1 MLEIFPKLSGL
12 DGLRVINLSKK
23 EGNKWNEL
31 NNPDDIIKSH
41 IKQKD
46 VVYFDLFFSDVWVDV
61 LMTTKDT
68 NENSAKKFKISFEM
82 KTEIT
87 RNDKDFEAILI
98 NFGIKNWIS
107 FNSYSGDE
115 DYYLVNRLKI
125 DSEINHVK
133 RKTFDYLKE
142 DINQKELEEDKELNL
157 LNTNDDEEGF
167 DIGDKVEC
175 TLTFSNFT
183 NYIVNEA
190 INEVERNNKFFNK
203 EDEKVEEE
211 KKAIIKDYFNKH
223 FQDLYVKNSEKVI
236 EDNKILCK
244 ISPQYPRMEDDEIYG
259 NCYSF
264 LFDNPPIKD
273 NQEFTQRKIG
283 PQTIYERKSGEIK
296 KIEMQNMVEIEKE
309 KDNDRMSINPELFIL
324 YEEPNQT
331 GKELESKNN
340 HDDSNDGEEA
350 LYIEYINK
358 INYDAIIDKFNL
370 CVLDKKFSE
379 NDINKKMRNYNFI
392 EGDIPKNK
400 ANSEKDID
408 KKSSND
414 IKPNT
419 FTIEEEN
426 YYNSRLNKK
435 YLLLIIAIILLII
448 IAIQK
453 KK

>member
-12 DGLRVINLSKK
+12 DGLRVTNLSKK

-68 NENSAKKFKISFEM
+68 HENTAKKFKISFEM
-82 KTEIT
+82 KTEIS

-125 DSEINHVK
+125 DSEIKHVK
-133 RKTFDYLKE
+133 RKTSDYLKE
-142 DINQKELEEDKELNL
+142 DINQKDFEEDKELNL

-167 DIGDKVEC
+167 DIGDKIEC
-175 TLTFSNFT
+175 TLTFTNFT

-190 INEVERNNKFFNK
+190 INEVERNNKSFNK
-203 EDEKVEEE
+203 EDEKVEDV
-211 KKAIIKDYFNKH
+211 KKAELKEYFNKH

-244 ISPQYPRMEDDEIYG
+244 ISPQYSRTEDDDIYG
-259 NCYSF
+259 NCCSF
-264 LFDNPPIKD
+264 FYENPPIKD

-283 PQTIYERKSGEIK
+283 PQIIYERKSVEK
-296 KIEMQNMVEIEKE
+296 KNIEMQNMLEIK
-309 KDNDRMSINPELFIL
+309 KDNDRTSINSGIYLSF
-324 YEEPNQT
+324 EEQHQT
-331 GKELESKNN
+331 GKELENKNS
-340 HDDSNDGEEA
+340 HDGGRDGEET
-350 LYIEYINK
+350 LYTEYINK

-419 FTIEEEN
+419 FAIEEDSF
-426 YYNSRLNKK
+426 YNSRLNKK

>member
-12 DGLRVINLSKK
+12 DGLRVTNLSKK

-68 NENSAKKFKISFEM
+68 HENTAKKFKISFEM
-82 KTEIT
+82 KTEIS

-125 DSEINHVK
+125 DSEIKHVK
-133 RKTFDYLKE
+133 RKTSDYLKE
-142 DINQKELEEDKELNL
+142 DINQKDFEEDKELNL

-167 DIGDKVEC
+167 DIGDKIEC
-175 TLTFSNFT
+175 TLTFTNFT

-190 INEVERNNKFFNK
+190 INEVERNNKSFNK
-203 EDEKVEEE
+203 EDEKVEDV
-211 KKAIIKDYFNKH
+211 KKAKLKEYFNKH

-244 ISPQYPRMEDDEIYG
+244 ISPQYSRTEDDDIYG
-259 NCYSF
+259 NCCSF
-264 LFDNPPIKD
+264 FYENPPIKD

-283 PQTIYERKSGEIK
+283 PQTIYERKSEEK
-296 KIEMQNMVEIEKE
+296 KNIEMQNMLEIK
-309 KDNDRMSINPELFIL
+309 KDNDRTSINSGIYLSF
-324 YEEPNQT
+324 EEQHQT
-331 GKELESKNN
+331 GKELENKNS
-340 HDDSNDGEEA
+340 HDGGRDGEET
-350 LYIEYINK
+350 LYTEYINK

-419 FTIEEEN
+419 FTIEEDSF
-426 YYNSRLNKK
+426 YNSRLNKK

>member
-12 DGLRVINLSKK
+12 DKLKVTNLSKK

-31 NNPDDIIKSH
+31 NNSDDIIKNH

-46 VVYFDLFFSDVWVDV
+46 VVYFDLFFSDLWVDV

-82 KTEIT
+82 KTEIS
-87 RNDKDFEAILI
+87 RNDKDFETILI

-107 FNSYSGDE
+107 FNSYSEDE

-125 DSEINHVK
+125 DSEIKHVK
-133 RKTFDYLKE
+133 RKSYEYVKD
-142 DINQKELEEDKELNL
+142 DINQKEFEEDKELNL

-167 DIGDKVEC
+167 DIGDKIEC

-183 NYIVNEA
+183 NYVVNEA
-190 INEVERNNKFFNK
+190 INEVERNHKFFNK
-203 EDEKVEEE
+203 EDEKVEE
-211 KKAIIKDYFNKH
+211 KKKLILKEYFNKH

-244 ISPQYPRMEDDEIYG
+244 ISPLYSRTEDDDIYG
-259 NCYSF
+259 NYYS
-264 LFDNPPIKD
+264 LIYDNPSIKD

-283 PQTIYERKSGEIK
+283 PQTIYERKSDEK
-296 KIEMQNMVEIEKE
+296 KRIEMQNILEIE
-309 KDNDRMSINPELFIL
+309 KDNDRTPNNSGINLSF
-324 YEEPNQT
+324 EEHHQT
-331 GKELESKNN
+331 GKELENKNN
-340 HDDSNDGEEA
+340 HNDSSGNKEA

-358 INYDAIIDKFNL
+358 INYDEIIDKFNL

-448 IAIQK
+448 IAFK
-453 KK
+453 KIK